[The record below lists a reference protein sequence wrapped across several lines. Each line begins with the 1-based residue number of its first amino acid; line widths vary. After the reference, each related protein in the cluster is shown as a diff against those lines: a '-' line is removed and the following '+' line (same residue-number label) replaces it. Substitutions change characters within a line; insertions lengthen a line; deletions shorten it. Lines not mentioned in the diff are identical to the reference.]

1 MELKRSQLTL
11 FLRNQVRFEN
21 NVASAVKEF
30 AVDLLVIMTAF
41 DAKHQGECTAENYRK
56 MEVFITLIA
65 SETEV
70 E

>member
-1 MELKRSQLTL
+1 
-11 FLRNQVRFEN
+11 
-21 NVASAVKEF
+21 VKEF